1 MSENIKAAKDKIR
14 KKILLKRQ
22 ALTTDQVTKLSS
34 IIISKILRLKKI
46 KDFQNYLI
54 YLPTK
59 NEVDTKLLIHF
70 LIQNRKNIYV
80 PALVENDWTISQ
92 FKSLDGLVK
101 NKYKTLQPKKIS
113 AVSSNKID
121 VAIVP
126 GVAFDKKG
134 VRLGYGKGVYDNLLK
149 KFKGLKI
156 GLAYEFQIVERLP
169 AESHDLKTDLIVTEK
184 QVVNLAS
191 I

>member
-1 MSENIKAAKDKIR
+1 
-14 KKILLKRQ
+14 
-22 ALTTDQVTKLSS
+22 
-34 IIISKILRLKKI
+34 
-46 KDFQNYLI
+46 YLI

>member
-1 MSENIKAAKDKIR
+1 MSENIKAVKDKIR

-22 ALTTDQVTKLSS
+22 ALTTDQITKLSS

-59 NEVDTKLLIHF
+59 NEVDTKLLINF

-101 NKYKTLQPKKIS
+101 NRFGTWQPKKIIRTRAEEIG
-113 AVSSNKID
+113 AVF
-121 VAIVP
+121 VP
-126 GVAFDKKG
+126 GVAVDINGF
-134 VRLGYGKGVYDNLLK
+134 RLGFGNNYRTKFCNLVCSQ
-149 KFKGLKI
+149 GLS
-156 GLAYEFQIVERLP
+156 F
-169 AESHDLKTDLIVTEK
+169 
-184 QVVNLAS
+184 
-191 I
+191 